1 MFNRLQELRLERN
14 MSQKE
19 VAKATNIPY
28 STYVKYETEHLDI
41 NGARLLHL
49 LKICIVLDCKLT
61 DILTDADLV
70 RLVKK
75 YNRAHK

>member
-19 VAKATNIPY
+19 VAKAANISY
-28 STYVKYETEHLDI
+28 STYVKYETENLDI

-49 LKICIVLDCKLT
+49 LNICIVLDCKLT
-61 DILTDADLV
+61 DILTDTDLIK
-70 RLVKK
+70 LVKK
-75 YNRAHK
+75 YNRTHK

>member
-49 LKICIVLDCKLT
+49 IKICLVLDCKLT

-70 RLVKK
+70 RLVRK
-75 YNRAHK
+75 YHRVHK